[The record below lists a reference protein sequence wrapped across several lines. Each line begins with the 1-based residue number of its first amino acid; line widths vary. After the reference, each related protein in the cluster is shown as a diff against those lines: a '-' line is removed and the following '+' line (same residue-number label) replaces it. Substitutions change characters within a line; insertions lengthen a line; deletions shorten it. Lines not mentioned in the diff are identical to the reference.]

1 MTRDSDY
8 FRKRAE
14 EARAVAT
21 AKSRAEEAAV
31 AGELALAYSAL
42 ARRHAAA
49 DAEMVIAEIPAAELA

>member
-42 ARRHAAA
+42 ARRREAA
-49 DAEMVIAEIPAAELA
+49 DAEVLIVEVSAGELA

>member
-21 AKSRAEEAAV
+21 AKSRADEAAI

-42 ARRHAAA
+42 ARRRAAA
-49 DAEMVIAEIPAAELA
+49 DAEVVAEEIPAGELA